1 MLLRILA
8 NVIATFHLINLFPLQ
23 LIVGSA
29 LHLCHLIVEHN
40 EVASTDIEARE
51 MIHRILRIVDILK
64 H

>member
-23 LIVGSA
+23 LVVGSA
-29 LHLCHLIVEHN
+29 LHLGHLIVEHN
-40 EVASTDIEARE
+40 EVASTDIKARE
-51 MIHRILRIVDILK
+51 MIHRILRIIDILK